1 MAHYYLKNTS
11 GILVLVVVGTERNI
25 RHMFYV
31 DDAHIELVNV
41 YTKWQI
47 KREVAD

>member
-11 GILVLVVVGTERNI
+11 GILVLVVVGTEKNI

-31 DDAHIELVNV
+31 DAHIELVNV
-41 YTKWQI
+41 YTKWRI